1 MFQTLNSM
9 SLFYVLSLWVV
20 WECLELDLTSL
31 EGVYGLSMCLGR
43 KPSFMPQILLFWGSN
58 TPRLS
63 LLIVSKLKDE
73 FKGMFGTILGVY
85 GPRVFLGRKLL
96 FTPHFYVFKCSKPEI
111 ASP

>member
-1 MFQTLNSM
+1 M

-96 FTPHFYVFKCSKPEI
+96 IPCLLGRFLGYKHKS
-111 ASP
+111 